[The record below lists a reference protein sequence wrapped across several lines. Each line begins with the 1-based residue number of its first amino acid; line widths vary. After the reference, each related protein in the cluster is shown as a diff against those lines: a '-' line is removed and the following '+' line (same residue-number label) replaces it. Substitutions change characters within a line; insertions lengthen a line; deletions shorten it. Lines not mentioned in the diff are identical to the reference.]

1 MGKETTARGGAP
13 AEAPVEDR
21 AERRRR
27 LEHSLE
33 QGLEDTFPASD
44 AISVT
49 QPLPSLR
56 DRHNRDD

>member
-1 MGKETTARGGAP
+1 MGKETTARSGAP
-13 AEAPVEDR
+13 AEARVEDR

-27 LEHSLE
+27 LEQSLE

-49 QPLPSLR
+49 QPPPSLR